1 VEAVRTGYI
10 VARNKD
16 AAAKWD
22 RYLAKRSGPRAGLRG
37 ESLERVMTSLILT
50 HPEFV
55 KGVRRPRSLQ
65 PRALWAAE
73 SAGKR
78 RAKRPRKTKG

>member
-1 VEAVRTGYI
+1 VEAVRTGYL
-10 VARNKD
+10 VARSKD
-16 AAAKWD
+16 AAREWE
-22 RYLAKRSGPRAGLRG
+22 RYLAKRSGRRVGLRG
-37 ESLERVMTSLILT
+37 ESLERVMSSLILT

-65 PRALWAAE
+65 PRALWGAE

-78 RAKRPRKTKG
+78 RAKGPRKAKG

>member
-1 VEAVRTGYI
+1 MEAVRTGYL
-10 VARNKD
+10 VARSKD
-16 AAAKWD
+16 AAREWQRHRSKVE
-22 RYLAKRSGPRAGLRG
+22 KRSVGLSG
-37 ESLERVMTSLILT
+37 ESLERVMSSLILT

-78 RAKRPRKTKG
+78 RAKGPRKTKG